1 LNLGNTAY
9 RKGALGRAIAA
20 FRMAQ
25 ANAPRD
31 LRIDQNLELVR
42 AEAKDAVAPPS
53 PSPALQGLFFWHYYL
68 SPAELGW
75 LIVTL
80 SPTLWSIAFVLR
92 RRSQRYR
99 WFFAVCGLVTVA
111 LGTSWTLRLVAP
123 RRVVVVNHDDT
134 QVRTGT
140 DRRSDVRFVLN
151 EGSELRWR
159 EHSGQWVRVAL
170 PSGQQGWV
178 HEDDV
183 FVLEL

>member
-1 LNLGNTAY
+1 MKGLLFLCALLANSEVLLEEGNRSADAGELDDAIATYHRLLSEDPEAAGAWLNLGNTAY

-80 SPTLWSIAFVLR
+80 SPTLWSIAFVL
-92 RRSQRYR
+92 
-99 WFFAVCGLVTVA
+99 
-111 LGTSWTLRLVAP
+111 
-123 RRVVVVNHDDT
+123 
-134 QVRTGT
+134 
-140 DRRSDVRFVLN
+140 
-151 EGSELRWR
+151 
-159 EHSGQWVRVAL
+159 
-170 PSGQQGWV
+170 
-178 HEDDV
+178 
-183 FVLEL
+183 